1 MATLDLKVLQ
11 SKLADARQEVRNLTV
26 LAMYPDLTAEEA
38 EAARKLKRSARAEV
52 KLRIEALNRAKM
64 NSD

>member
-1 MATLDLKVLQ
+1 MATLDLKALQ

-38 EAARKLKRSARAEV
+38 EAARKLERSAWAEV
-52 KLRIEALNRAKM
+52 KLRIEALKRAKM

>member
-1 MATLDLKVLQ
+1 MAMLDLNILQ
-11 SKLADARQEVRNLTV
+11 RKLADARQEVRNLTV

-38 EAARKLKRSARAEV
+38 EAVRKLERFARAEV
-52 KLRIEALNRAKM
+52 KLRIEALKRAKI

>member
-1 MATLDLKVLQ
+1 MATLDLKALQ

-38 EAARKLKRSARAEV
+38 EAAWKLERSARAEV
-52 KLRIEALNRAKM
+52 KLRIEALKRAKM

>member
-38 EAARKLKRSARAEV
+38 EVARKLERSARAEV

>member
-38 EAARKLKRSARAEV
+38 EATRKLERSARAEV
-52 KLRIEALNRAKM
+52 KLRIEALKRAKM